1 MNKKNKKSKGVD
13 FDFCVYCWRTGM
25 IVYTPFWKTIEKRN
39 VSTYKLIKD
48 YNISSSTIN
57 RLRHNQ
63 PVSTSTIDTLCEL
76 FDCDIKEIVEFKK

>member
-1 MNKKNKKSKGVD
+1 
-13 FDFCVYCWRTGM
+13 M